1 MNKDLIWKLGLF
13 VLILLALNFFFHL
26 HIAVISSV
34 VITLIIW
41 FVFRMMSS
49 KS

>member
-1 MNKDLIWKLGLF
+1 MNVIWQLVLF
-13 VLILLALNFFFHL
+13 VLILLGLNYFLHL

-49 KS
+49 KG

>member
-1 MNKDLIWKLGLF
+1 MNTNLIWQLGLF
-13 VLILLALNFFFHL
+13 VLILLGLNYFFQA
-26 HIAVISSV
+26 HIAIISSV